1 MSAKKY
7 WRVEL
12 DKVVRYAVY
21 VIADT
26 EEAARRI
33 AITVEEDEVEEE
45 CVEWLEAEVS
55 EADEDDALDGW
66 ILNRASGDGEGEE

>member
-33 AITVEEDEVEEE
+33 AITVEEDDVEEE
-45 CVEWLEAEVS
+45 SVEWLEAEVS